1 MGKPVDAIRITWG
14 MPLLVYHDVNDPSVT
29 PNQHLIRALGG
40 PVFNALLL
48 PFAWLGQSITQTGS
62 ILRDVADTAVRMNAF
77 LCTISLLPIP
87 GVDGGPLLKW
97 SLVKNGW
104 SAKDADETVRK
115 VNWSVGGAAATSS
128 AAAFR
133 RHRPIIGVLCA
144 MIAGVA
150 LAIATKLLREQR

>member
-1 MGKPVDAIRITWG
+1 
-14 MPLLVYHDVNDPSVT
+14 
-29 PNQHLIRALGG
+29 
-40 PVFNALLL
+40 
-48 PFAWLGQSITQTGS
+48 
-62 ILRDVADTAVRMNAF
+62 MNAF
-77 LCTISLLPIP
+77 LCTVSLLPIP

-115 VNWSVGGAAATSS
+115 VNWGVGGTAATAS

-150 LAIATKLLREQR
+150 LAIATKLLREQH